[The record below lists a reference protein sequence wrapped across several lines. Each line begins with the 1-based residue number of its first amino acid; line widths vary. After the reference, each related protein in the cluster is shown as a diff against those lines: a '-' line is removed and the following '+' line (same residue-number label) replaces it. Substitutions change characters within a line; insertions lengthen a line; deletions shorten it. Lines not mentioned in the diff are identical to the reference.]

1 MNVVSSELG
10 TYNGALETY
19 FYITGLKTMNRDPA
33 KLFFYPACLWCLSAI
48 LPSNWSIIIRPS
60 ERKII
65 KGFTILQEIY
75 NATFN

>member
-10 TYNGALETY
+10 TYNGALETF
-19 FYITGLKTMNRDPA
+19 FYITGLKTMKRDPT
-33 KLFFYPACLWCLSAI
+33 KLFFPACLWCLSAI